1 MKTISKPIDESGHL
15 FACEEVH
22 ISSVRRGDIVF
33 HDGKARTVGK
43 KSLRHNM
50 FIGYTLFGDPYLLG
64 TKPVVRF
71 ITRDGGKLI
80 SANNER

>member
-1 MKTISKPIDESGHL
+1 MKTISRPINESGHL

-43 KSLRHNM
+43 KSLRHDM
-50 FIGYTLFGDPYLLG
+50 FLGYTLFGDPYLLG
-64 TKPVVRF
+64 TKPVIRF
-71 ITRDGGKLI
+71 ITRDGDNLI
-80 SANNER
+80 PVNN